1 MSEGAEM
8 NATYDGN
15 TLAGPLSE
23 VFTAEVTSG
32 VARCRNCGRSSV
44 VAELAV
50 YGPEPGLVARCPGCA
65 EALLRLVRTPD
76 AMWLD
81 LSGMSLLRL
90 PTSASD

>member
-1 MSEGAEM
+1 MDAR
-8 NATYDGN
+8 YDGN

-23 VFTAEVTSG
+23 VFTVEVTSG
-32 VARCRNCGRSSV
+32 VARCRTCGRSSV
-44 VAELAV
+44 VAELTV

-90 PTSASD
+90 PTSVSG